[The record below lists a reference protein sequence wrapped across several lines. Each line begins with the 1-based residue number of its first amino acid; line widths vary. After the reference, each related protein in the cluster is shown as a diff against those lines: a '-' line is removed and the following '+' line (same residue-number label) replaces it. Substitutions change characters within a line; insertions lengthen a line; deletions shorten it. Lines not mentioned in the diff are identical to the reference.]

1 MIPNWNDDPKWLDVS
16 NSGKEQRF
24 RSFDW
29 SIFHVVK
36 LQIPL
41 RELQGTKIS
50 FFFSKTIMN
59 YSDREWVSYGEPI
72 YEF

>member
-1 MIPNWNDDPKWLDVS
+1 MMIQNVS
-16 NSGKEQRF
+16 NSGTEQRF

-41 RELQGTKIS
+41 RKLQGTKIS
-50 FFFSKTIMN
+50 FSFSKTIMN
-59 YSDREWVSYGEPI
+59 YSDREWMSYGEPI

>member
-1 MIPNWNDDPKWLDVS
+1 MMIQNVS
-16 NSGKEQRF
+16 NSGTEQRF

-41 RELQGTKIS
+41 RKLQGTKIS
-50 FFFSKTIMN
+50 FITIMN
-59 YSDREWVSYGEPI
+59 YSDREWMSYGEPI